1 MRKNKEIKL
10 QLYEQ
15 IKKQLNNNRIA
26 IRVDQ
31 PNTLEYSQTS

>member
-31 PNTLEYSQTS
+31 PNTL